1 MYNANKFIQ
10 LSALLF
16 FITAILLS
24 CKKEILCETCNENN
38 RPPIANAG
46 RDTVIILPQNSV
58 MLDGSNSYDPDGNIT
73 EYGWTRISGA
83 AIISVSGSQTA
94 KPVITNLTPG
104 NYVFELKVTDNKGLA
119 AKDTVLIIVEV
130 VLTNHPP
137 VADAG
142 NDVVI
147 TLPANTVSLNGNN
160 SSDIDNNIASYT
172 WSKITGPITF
182 NIANPGS
189 SQTQVTALSE
199 GIYQFELKVIDGGGL
214 FAYDTV
220 QITVYP
226 VVVVDPCS
234 NRPVINV
241 NLIPIGTLSEARI
254 ALNSGAARGKILF
267 AGGFVPSSHYSS
279 RVDIYNIATNTWSTA
294 ELTIPERQGM
304 AVASVGSKVLFA
316 GGGDNDNGITT
327 SRVDIYDAAN
337 NSWSI
342 AELSKKREFMA
353 ATTLG
358 NKVFFSGGGDWEP
371 NLLGSTRIDI
381 YDNSTNTWST
391 ASMGTGRMDHSATTI
406 GNKIYF
412 AGGTSG
418 YYTSLNVLNS
428 IEIYDGA
435 TNTWST
441 TAFQGDPRMLHASIA
456 AGNKIFWA
464 SGLKY
469 TSLGGGTTYSDNIEI
484 RDVTTGISTYAC
496 ISPRTLFSAVQA
508 NDKLIFFT
516 GNNNPT
522 AANDRMDIYNL
533 TTGTWSI
540 GVLPVSINSSTI
552 ISVNNSVYVAG
563 GYVNGSVSNQVWKL
577 EL

>member
-1 MYNANKFIQ
+1 MYTAKKLIH

-16 FITAILLS
+16 FVVAIFLS
-24 CKKEILCETCNENN
+24 CKKEILCESCNENN
-38 RPPIANAG
+38 KPPIANAG
-46 RDTVIILPQNSV
+46 RDTVIVLPRDSV
-58 MLDGSNSYDPDGNIT
+58 MLDGSNSYDPDGHIG
-73 EYGWTRISGA
+73 EYAWTRISGTA
-83 AIISVSGSQTA
+83 LISIAGSQTA
-94 KPVITNLTPG
+94 KPVIKNLAPG
-104 NYVFELKVTDNKGLA
+104 NYEFELKVTDNNRLS
-119 AKDTVLIIVEV
+119 AKDTVLIIVDAAS
-130 VLTNHPP
+130 TNHPP

-142 NDVVI
+142 DDLVI
-147 TLPANTVSLNGNN
+147 TLPANTVSLDGSN
-160 SSDIDNNIASYT
+160 SSDINNNITGYQ
-172 WSKITGPITF
+172 WSKISGPPSF
-182 NIANPGS
+182 NIANPAS
-189 SQTQVTALSE
+189 SQTLVISLS
-199 GIYQFELKVIDGGGL
+199 GGVYQFELKVTDAGGS
-214 FAYDTV
+214 FSYDTV
-220 QITVYP
+220 QVTVLP
-226 VVVVDPCS
+226 IVVIDPCS
-234 NRPVINV
+234 NRPLINV

-254 ALNSGAARGKILF
+254 GLNSGAADGKILF
-267 AGGFVPSSHYSS
+267 AGGFVPYGHYSS
-279 RVDIYNIATNTWSTA
+279 RVDIYTIATNTWSTA

-342 AELSKKREFMA
+342 TELSKKREFMA

-358 NKVFFSGGGDWEP
+358 NRVFFSGGGDWEP

-381 YDNSTNTWST
+381 YDYSTNTWST
-391 ASMGTGRMDHSATTI
+391 ASMGTGRMDHSATAI

-428 IEIYDGA
+428 IEIYDGT

-441 TAFQGDPRMLHASIA
+441 AAFQGDPRMLHASIA

-464 SGLKY
+464 GGLKY
-469 TSLGGGTTYSDNIEI
+469 ASLSGGTTYSDNIEI
-484 RDVTTGISTYAC
+484 RDISTGISTYAC

-516 GNNNPT
+516 GNNDPAVVN
-522 AANDRMDIYNL
+522 NRIDIYNL
-533 TTGTWSI
+533 TTATWSI

-552 ISVNNSVYVAG
+552 IAVNNSVYVAG

-577 EL
+577 EF

>member
-1 MYNANKFIQ
+1 MTKLLLHSII
-10 LSALLF
+10 LF
-16 FITAILLS
+16 FSSCLFIA
-24 CKKEILCETCNENN
+24 CKKKIPCEDCDNTQ
-38 RPPIANAG
+38 PVAKAG
-46 RDTVIILPQNSV
+46 SNFFLVLPVDSV
-58 MLDGSNSYDPDGNIT
+58 TLDGSTSYDPDGVINAYNWSRVSGPASFTITAPQSAITKINRLVLGVYNFELRITDNKGAVDRDTVTITVNNSGSSNHMPVANAGTDQAITLPNNTVNLNGDQSTDPDNNILG
-73 EYGWTRISGA
+73 YQWSKISGPPSFNFA
-83 AIISVSGSQTA
+83 NSASLQTQ
-94 KPVITNLTPG
+94 VTSLSEG
-104 NYVFELKVTDNKGLA
+104 VYQFELKVTDA
-119 AKDTVLIIVEV
+119 
-130 VLTNHPP
+130 
-137 VADAG
+137 
-142 NDVVI
+142 
-147 TLPANTVSLNGNN
+147 
-160 SSDIDNNIASYT
+160 
-172 WSKITGPITF
+172 
-182 NIANPGS
+182 
-189 SQTQVTALSE
+189 
-199 GIYQFELKVIDGGGL
+199 GGL
-214 FAYDTV
+214 FSYDTV

-226 VVVVDPCS
+226 PVVVDPCS

-254 ALNSGAARGKILF
+254 ALGSGAAGGKILF
-267 AGGFVPSSHYSS
+267 AGGFVPYSHYSS
-279 RVDIYNIATNTWSTA
+279 RVDIYNIATNAWATA

-304 AVASVGSKVLFA
+304 ATASVGSKVLFA

-358 NKVFFSGGGDWEP
+358 DKVYFSGGGDWEP
-371 NLLGSTRIDI
+371 NLIGSTRVDI

-391 ASMGTGRMDHSATTI
+391 ISMGTGRMDHSATTI

-441 TAFQGDPRMLHASIA
+441 SAFQGDSRMLHASIA

-464 SGLKY
+464 GGLKY
-469 TSLGGGTTYSDNIEI
+469 ASLSGGTLSSDNIEI
-484 RDVTTGISTYAC
+484 RDVSTGVSTYAC

-522 AANDRMDIYNL
+522 AANNRIDLYNL
-533 TTGTWSI
+533 STGTWSI

-552 ISVNNSVYVAG
+552 ISVNNSVYIAG

-577 EL
+577 EF